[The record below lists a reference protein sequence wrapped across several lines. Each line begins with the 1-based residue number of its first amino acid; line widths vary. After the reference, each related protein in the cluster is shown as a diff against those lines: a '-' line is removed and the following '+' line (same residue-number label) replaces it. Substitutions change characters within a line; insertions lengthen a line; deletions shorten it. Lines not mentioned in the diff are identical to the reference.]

1 MNHTWLN
8 TVEKYV
14 QEVRLCRDNR
24 LLESGKKLHAALAT
38 NTLLASDRY
47 LNNHLIDM
55 YCKCGSLSDARE
67 VFDKMPSKNLF
78 SWTMIISAYTDDLH
92 GGLLH
97 TEAVELFHWMLLE
110 GLKPRDSFVFT
121 ALLGSCAQVGDCRT
135 GSWIHSSFLTG
146 RFFRD
151 VVVGTALINMYG
163 KCGAVRDAFIV
174 FQHMEHKNSFSR
186 NAMIDA
192 FCRSGGVREGLDV
205 FRGMQLEGARP
216 DSITFVLLLD
226 ALSGDPEAKVIYHGK
241 ALHKLMLSCDFFVA
255 SNVVLA
261 TSLMNMYGK
270 LGFLED
276 CKNLFDW
283 MSVKTVVTWNVILSA
298 YAQRGHIKS
307 CKVLLHTMELEGV
320 KPDEVTFTTLTGTCS
335 DVLALRSLHQRI
347 SMDDLLTVR
356 VSNALITMYGRLED
370 VVSARRVFDGNL
382 EKDRVSWNALIAA
395 YARNG
400 HGTLAFQ
407 MYRLMNLEAYRPN
420 LVTFVCVLRACT
432 CIEEGRTI
440 HRHVAESKLVSD
452 TMVGTALVTMYGSCG
467 SLNDAVG
474 IFESSIVKNEI
485 TWTSILVVSAQHH
498 HHHDVLELYSA
509 MVLDGIDPNHV
520 TFVALL
526 FSCCHHGLPSEA
538 LSFYRSMTPDH
549 GIEPNLFHLAC
560 VFDTLAREGF
570 ITDVIKDYL
579 DLSSKRLRDCSK
591 ECNDVLW
598 TSLLSGCTIHGD
610 KYNAKQAARSA
621 LRSNAKNSAAYSF
634 ALKDF
639 CNSNLAFSAG
649 SNWMLSVTCY
659 GDAIAKLLREKLLAL
674 LTQKPVME
682 LRGQSARSAPHTI
695 PEALRINPGAERCP
709 LAVEARQARG
719 RAPRPYRRG
728 GGQGRPDVYAM
739 YLLKESGL
747 LSDAAIA
754 SLANRENRQA
764 IPKVMLRNKRW
775 CAFPLSIIEAM
786 LREGSKDVGVALA
799 SKK

>member
-1 MNHTWLN
+1 
-8 TVEKYV
+8 
-14 QEVRLCRDNR
+14 
-24 LLESGKKLHAALAT
+24 
-38 NTLLASDRY
+38 LASDRY

-192 FCRSGGVREGLDV
+192 FCRSGGVREGLD
-205 FRGMQLEGARP
+205 
-216 DSITFVLLLD
+216 
-226 ALSGDPEAKVIYHGK
+226 
-241 ALHKLMLSCDFFVA
+241 
-255 SNVVLA
+255 
-261 TSLMNMYGK
+261 
-270 LGFLED
+270 
-276 CKNLFDW
+276 
-283 MSVKTVVTWNVILSA
+283 
-298 YAQRGHIKS
+298 
-307 CKVLLHTMELEGV
+307 
-320 KPDEVTFTTLTGTCS
+320 
-335 DVLALRSLHQRI
+335 
-347 SMDDLLTVR
+347 
-356 VSNALITMYGRLED
+356 
-370 VVSARRVFDGNL
+370 
-382 EKDRVSWNALIAA
+382 
-395 YARNG
+395 
-400 HGTLAFQ
+400 
-407 MYRLMNLEAYRPN
+407 
-420 LVTFVCVLRACT
+420 
-432 CIEEGRTI
+432 
-440 HRHVAESKLVSD
+440 
-452 TMVGTALVTMYGSCG
+452 
-467 SLNDAVG
+467 
-474 IFESSIVKNEI
+474 
-485 TWTSILVVSAQHH
+485 
-498 HHHDVLELYSA
+498 LYSA

-621 LRSNAKNSAAYSF
+621 LRSNAKNSAAY
-634 ALKDF
+634 
-639 CNSNLAFSAG
+639 
-649 SNWMLSVTCY
+649 
-659 GDAIAKLLREKLLAL
+659 
-674 LTQKPVME
+674 
-682 LRGQSARSAPHTI
+682 
-695 PEALRINPGAERCP
+695 
-709 LAVEARQARG
+709 
-719 RAPRPYRRG
+719 
-728 GGQGRPDVYAM
+728 
-739 YLLKESGL
+739 
-747 LSDAAIA
+747 
-754 SLANRENRQA
+754 
-764 IPKVMLRNKRW
+764 
-775 CAFPLSIIEAM
+775 
-786 LREGSKDVGVALA
+786 
-799 SKK
+799 

>member
-1 MNHTWLN
+1 
-8 TVEKYV
+8 
-14 QEVRLCRDNR
+14 
-24 LLESGKKLHAALAT
+24 
-38 NTLLASDRY
+38 
-47 LNNHLIDM
+47 
-55 YCKCGSLSDARE
+55 
-67 VFDKMPSKNLF
+67 
-78 SWTMIISAYTDDLH
+78 
-92 GGLLH
+92 
-97 TEAVELFHWMLLE
+97 MLLE

-192 FCRSGGVREGLDV
+192 FCRSGAVREGLDL
-205 FRGMQLEGARP
+205 FRGMQLEGVRP
-216 DSITFVLLLD
+216 DSITF
-226 ALSGDPEAKVIYHGK
+226 
-241 ALHKLMLSCDFFVA
+241 
-255 SNVVLA
+255 
-261 TSLMNMYGK
+261 
-270 LGFLED
+270 
-276 CKNLFDW
+276 
-283 MSVKTVVTWNVILSA
+283 TVVTWNVILSA
-298 YAQRGHIKS
+298 YAQRGHIK
-307 CKVLLHTMELEGV
+307 E
-320 KPDEVTFTTLTGTCS
+320 
-335 DVLALRSLHQRI
+335 
-347 SMDDLLTVR
+347 
-356 VSNALITMYGRLED
+356 Y
-370 VVSARRVFDGNL
+370 VVSARRVFDDNL

-467 SLNDAVG
+467 SLNDAVA
-474 IFESSIVKNEI
+474 IFESLIVKNEI

-634 ALKDF
+634 VCA
-639 CNSNLAFSAG
+639 NL
-649 SNWMLSVTCY
+649 
-659 GDAIAKLLREKLLAL
+659 
-674 LTQKPVME
+674 
-682 LRGQSARSAPHTI
+682 
-695 PEALRINPGAERCP
+695 
-709 LAVEARQARG
+709 
-719 RAPRPYRRG
+719 
-728 GGQGRPDVYAM
+728 
-739 YLLKESGL
+739 
-747 LSDAAIA
+747 
-754 SLANRENRQA
+754 
-764 IPKVMLRNKRW
+764 
-775 CAFPLSIIEAM
+775 
-786 LREGSKDVGVALA
+786 
-799 SKK
+799 